1 MRNLAGRT
9 SAGIAVA
16 AAIALV
22 AVLGGLTLSQK
33 RPVPPATGRTGPSN
47 GLALT
52 VFAAPR
58 PLPPFRFDDAAGR
71 PLTLAD
77 FRGRVVLL
85 NFWATWCEPCRHE
98 MPALDRLAAKLGGA
112 DFAVLPVSIDRG
124 GATAVKPFY
133 KKLGLEKLAIYVDPS
148 SKASAALELPGVPT
162 TLLIDRD
169 GREVARKM
177 GEADWDDAK
186 MIALVRRYLRPPAA
200 GAKPG

>member
-1 MRNLAGRT
+1 
-9 SAGIAVA
+9 
-16 AAIALV
+16 
-22 AVLGGLTLSQK
+22 
-33 RPVPPATGRTGPSN
+33 
-47 GLALT
+47 
-52 VFAAPR
+52 
-58 PLPPFRFDDAAGR
+58 
-71 PLTLAD
+71 
-77 FRGRVVLL
+77 
-85 NFWATWCEPCRHE
+85 

-124 GATAVKPFY
+124 GAAAVKPFY
-133 KKLGLEKLAIYVDPS
+133 KKLGLEKLVIYVDPS